1 MILSVENTSRSF
13 GGFLALNNVN
23 LQVTNGE
30 MHALIGPNGAGK
42 TTLFNVISGLISAD
56 VGKIR
61 FKGKELTRMK
71 PHQIVEAG
79 MARSFQ
85 RVNVFP
91 RNTAFEN
98 VQVAL
103 IARNKQH
110 FNIFAGAHGKYAEQ
124 VMELL
129 QLVGMADD
137 ASIPASELAHGKQ
150 KQLELAVALAAEP
163 DLLLLDEPTAGMS
176 ISETVASI
184 ELIRDIVQGRNLTLL
199 FTEHD
204 MTVVFEIADR
214 ISVLHHGEIIA
225 TGDGD
230 AVRDDPEVRRV
241 YLGKDELKS

>member
-1 MILSVENTSRSF
+1 MILSIENTSRSF
-13 GGFLALNNVN
+13 GGFLALDNVN
-23 LQVTNGE
+23 LQVADGE

-42 TTLFNVISGLISAD
+42 TTLFNVISGLILPDAGEIS
-56 VGKIR
+56 

-103 IARNKQH
+103 IARKKQH
-110 FNIFAGAHGKYAEQ
+110 FNIFTSAHGKYAEQ

-129 QLVGMADD
+129 ELVGMADD

-150 KQLELAVALAAEP
+150 KQLELAVALAADP
-163 DLLLLDEPTAGMS
+163 ALLLLDEPTAGMS

-184 ELIRDIVQGRNLTLL
+184 ELIRDIVRGRNLTLL

-230 AVRDDPEVRRV
+230 TVRDDPEVRRV
-241 YLGKDELKS
+241 YLGKDESMS